1 MQRGAHPRQIIFVA
15 RAVLATLILGSLL
28 TATIPFA
35 AASSGAMCALACC
48 AGRPPHA
55 AGSCMNG
62 SCQAVIPIRS
72 TTARHGVSTE
82 GGSDRVTHHIHT
94 PTVEEL
100 CGLSPASRRAIGTR
114 INLRSNKPR
123 ANATVR
129 MHFTAAALVK
139 PCQPNC
145 GGGASGSG
153 TFNRQR
159 DSVVVAH
166 GTRPRPPTDLRLFSF
181 ARHGAQNLDALCRES
196 APRGPPSSIV

>member
-1 MQRGAHPRQIIFVA
+1 MQRGAHPRQTIFVA
-15 RAVLATLILGSLL
+15 RAFLATLILGSLL
-28 TATIPFA
+28 AATIPFA

-55 AGSCMNG
+55 AGSCMHG
-62 SCQAVIPIRS
+62 SCQAAIPNH
-72 TTARHGVSTE
+72 HGVSTE
-82 GGSDRVTHHIHT
+82 SGSDRVTHPIHT
-94 PTVEEL
+94 PIVEKL
-100 CGLSPASRRAIGTR
+100 CSLSSTSRRAIVTQ
-114 INLRSNKPR
+114 INLRSNKPT

-129 MHFTAAALVK
+129 MHFSAAALVK

-153 TFNRQR
+153 TFHRQK

-196 APRGPPSSIV
+196 APRGPPISIV